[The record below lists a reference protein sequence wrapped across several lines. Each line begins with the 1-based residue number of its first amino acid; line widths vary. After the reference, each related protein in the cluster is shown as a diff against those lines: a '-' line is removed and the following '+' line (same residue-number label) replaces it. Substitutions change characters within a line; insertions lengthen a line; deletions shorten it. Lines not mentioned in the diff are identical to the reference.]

1 MVYCKLTTDGHSQSI
16 AHPDCLIELNQMI
29 TKEGSRCSIFDT
41 NWTVLDLDALE
52 IKLKALERR
61 SNQYKTCDFATG
73 IKQNNAS
80 RMLLVEC
87 RFNYKSANNLSS
99 AELNDKIDGSITILG
114 HTPQIHN
121 SVYFIFTDKVKTLA
135 VRKLRELRSNRKEF
149 LAVSLTEFKNLFT
162 VPCSTECRTTTCDL
176 YE

>member
-1 MVYCKLTTDGHSQSI
+1 MVYCKLTTDVHSQSI
-16 AHPDCLIELNQMI
+16 AHPDCLIKLNQMI
-29 TKEGSRCSIFDT
+29 TKEGPRCSIFET
-41 NWTVLDLDALE
+41 SWTVLDLDALE

-61 SNQYKTCDFATG
+61 SNQYKTCDFTAG
-73 IKQNNAS
+73 IKQNNAAK
-80 RMLLVEC
+80 MLLVEC
-87 RFNYKSANNLSS
+87 RFDYKSANNLSS

-176 YE
+176 NE

>member
-1 MVYCKLTTDGHSQSI
+1 MVYCKITTDGHVQSV
-16 AHPDCLIELNQMI
+16 AHSDCLIELNRMI
-29 TKEGSRCSIFDT
+29 TKEGSRCTIFDN

-52 IKLKALERR
+52 IKLKALGRR
-61 SNQYKTCDFATG
+61 SNQYKTCDFAAG
-73 IKQNNAS
+73 IKQNNAPK
-80 RMLLVEC
+80 MLLVEC
-87 RFNYKSANNLSS
+87 RFDYKSANNLSS

-149 LAVSLTEFKNLFT
+149 LAVSLSEFKNLFT
-162 VPCSTECRTTTCDL
+162 VPCTSECRTTTCDL
-176 YE
+176 YK